1 MPHQANHITF
11 LCGARV
17 ALRPVLR
24 QDIPHFMRWMNDRE
38 MTQYL
43 IAYLPVMEG
52 DEEEWLEG
60 LRKKK
65 STDVV
70 LAITLTSGA
79 IIGVMGLHRIDWK
92 DRTAWTGAFI
102 GERKYWGKGYGTE
115 AKMLLLDYAF
125 NTLNLRKICAS
136 YIAFNVRSGAYQK
149 KCGYREEGKMKLQHF
164 RNGRYWDEIFMSVFV
179 EDWLPLWE
187 KYRRKYLRHLPR

>member
-1 MPHQANHITF
+1 MDTLAF
-11 LCGARV
+11 LKGKRV
-17 ALRPVLR
+17 ALRPVLKA
-24 QDIPHFMRWMNDRE
+24 DLPHFMRWLNDPA

-43 IAYLPVMEG
+43 AAYLPVMEG

-65 STDVV
+65 SSDLVFS
-70 LAITLTSGA
+70 ITLANGTL
-79 IIGVMGLHRIDWK
+79 IGVMGLHRIDWK
-92 DRTAWTGAFI
+92 DRTASTGSFI
-102 GERKYWGKGYGTE
+102 GEKKHWGKGYGTE

-125 NTLNLRKICAS
+125 HTLNLRKICAS

-149 KCGYREEGKMKLQHF
+149 KCGYREEGRQKLQRF
-164 RNGRYWDEIFMSVFV
+164 RNGRYWDEILTAVFK

-187 KYRRKYLRHLPR
+187 KYRRKYFRRGGR